1 VIHRTAPAFF
11 AALAATAFA
20 HAGERPDAQIEQQ
33 LRSLLVSS
41 PYRIPDAAR
50 AGKIRYRLQLRD
62 GEWNWPETAEQH
74 VERHGDTTQLTIC
87 GDCGRE
93 ASPDPAQLKRYRE
106 PNAWVQS
113 RDRRVVAFA
122 RTAKGRSVDA
132 RMHSLV
138 LAVQK
143 HMTGAI
149 DFASYQSAT
158 QALDSRGGD
167 CTEFAIL
174 LAAAARAR
182 GIPARV
188 VAGLSY
194 ANRFLERSHAFVPH
208 MWVQAWDGTR
218 WVSYDAAL
226 GHFDATHIALAI
238 GDGSPDSLSG
248 TMATIARLRIVDA
261 ASVAAAMQERRSRDR
276 RRHTAERGGRAC
288 GAPTCGQPS
297 PRARPAAPAHRPRR

>member
-122 RTAKGRSVDA
+122 RMAKGRSVDA

-138 LAVQK
+138 LEVQK

-158 QALDSRGGD
+158 RALDSRGGD
-167 CTEFAIL
+167 CTEFAVL

-194 ANRFLERSHAFVPH
+194 ASRFLDRPHAFVPH

-218 WVSYDAAL
+218 WTSYDAAL
-226 GHFDATHIALAI
+226 GHFDATHIAIAI
-238 GDGSPDSLSG
+238 GDGSPDSLRG
-248 TMATIARLRIVDA
+248 TMATIAKLRIVDA
-261 ASVAAAMQERRSRDR
+261 TGVVS
-276 RRHTAERGGRAC
+276 T
-288 GAPTCGQPS
+288 PQP
-297 PRARPAAPAHRPRR
+297 PAR